1 MLHSTLSTVAGLSVA
16 SLRVCEYGRCL
27 IKCQRAHMYEILQ
40 IGQAVR
46 LSLASGMHT
55 NMPIDHLGAEALQRR
70 RRIWWTVY
78 ILDRQMTSLM
88 GLPQSIEDNQ
98 IYHKLPLFPD
108 SPHKVTA
115 LSMQIKMCQIIA
127 EVNRSRHP
135 SFEQL

>member
-1 MLHSTLSTVAGLSVA
+1 
-16 SLRVCEYGRCL
+16 
-27 IKCQRAHMYEILQ
+27 MYEILQ

-55 NMPIDHLGAEALQRR
+55 NMPIDHLGGEALQRR

-98 IYHKLPLFPD
+98 IYHELPLFPE

-115 LSMQIKMCQIIA
+115 LSIEIKMCQIIA
-127 EVNRSRHP
+127 DVNRSRRP
-135 SFEQL
+135 TLLRNCEIS

>member
-1 MLHSTLSTVAGLSVA
+1 
-16 SLRVCEYGRCL
+16 
-27 IKCQRAHMYEILQ
+27 
-40 IGQAVR
+40 
-46 LSLASGMHT
+46 MHT
-55 NMPIDHLGAEALQRR
+55 NMPIDHLGGEALQRR

-98 IYHKLPLFPD
+98 IHHELPLFPE

-127 EVNRSRHP
+127 DVNRSRYLFLPEHTAANA
-135 SFEQL
+135 SSSCVWS